1 MSPQVTAL
9 MPAYE
14 RPKMMAEALLSA
26 LSQTY
31 DALTIL
37 IGDNS
42 DSDDIEHLVKSFDDP
57 RVKYFRN
64 SPAVSPQ
71 ENWVNLANMAKTPYI
86 ASLHDD
92 DVWEPDFLART
103 VQAMKE
109 NPGTKMVFTDYS
121 IIDSD
126 STLLNAF
133 TDKVYAWHYRDT
145 LKEGPLNLDIEAG
158 IRLAVVWNC
167 PQPAYAALLDTKYVQ
182 SVDFLPEMA
191 PLYDIWLS
199 YQMAI
204 DEQPMYY
211 ISDRLTRYRVHNQSL
226 TSNSFALAEDRV
238 FNHVI
243 NSHPD
248 LDVALE
254 LEDRWADLRWGR
266 ATKLMFEEE
275 GRSFSQEEFA
285 QAVSGLHGRR
295 KLAAWLGAN
304 SSLVWNGMRWIKQS
318 KTVPVTTA

>member
-1 MSPQVTAL
+1 
-9 MPAYE
+9 
-14 RPKMMAEALLSA
+14 
-26 LSQTY
+26 
-31 DALTIL
+31 
-37 IGDNS
+37 
-42 DSDDIEHLVKSFDDP
+42 
-57 RVKYFRN
+57 
-64 SPAVSPQ
+64 
-71 ENWVNLANMAKTPYI
+71 
-86 ASLHDD
+86 
-92 DVWEPDFLART
+92 
-103 VQAMKE
+103 
-109 NPGTKMVFTDYS
+109 
-121 IIDSD
+121 
-126 STLLNAF
+126 
-133 TDKVYAWHYRDT
+133 
-145 LKEGPLNLDIEAG
+145 
-158 IRLAVVWNC
+158 
-167 PQPAYAALLDTKYVQ
+167 
-182 SVDFLPEMA
+182 
-191 PLYDIWLS
+191 
-199 YQMAI
+199 MAI